1 MPFFSFM
8 PLKNSHID
16 AIAGVMKATHFC
28 SVKINNRCSS
38 NKNFKAMKKILTMV
52 TAIILATGVTAFA
65 ADNRSDNP
73 VTQKTSYQLSFVK
86 LQVQDDIDVLLVE
99 NPERAIEFK
108 GSEANI
114 AKVDWEIK
122 DGVLYIKSKD
132 KRSLKGKVQLT
143 INVSH
148 LQELAIKGDSEIKSA
163 GELNSA
169 FLSISLEGNCS
180 VSVRNKG
187 QISVLNNNEQELEIK
202 KVVGDVIFG

>member
-1 MPFFSFM
+1 
-8 PLKNSHID
+8 
-16 AIAGVMKATHFC
+16 
-28 SVKINNRCSS
+28 
-38 NKNFKAMKKILTMV
+38 MKKILTMV

-65 ADNRSDNP
+65 ADSKSENP

-86 LQVQDDIDVLLVE
+86 LQVENDIDVLLVE

-108 GSEANI
+108 GAEANI

-122 DGVLYIKSKD
+122 NGVLYIKSKN
-132 KRSLKGKVQLT
+132 KHSLKGKVQIT
-143 INVSH
+143 VNVSH

-169 FLSISLEGNCS
+169 FLSISLEGSCS
-180 VSVRNKG
+180 VSVRNTGK
-187 QISVLNNNEQELEIK
+187 ISILNNNNEELEIK